1 MKRTVARGKS
11 GDRDGFVKLG
21 GYEFKRVK
29 NGLDEAQVASS
40 INEFISQKEALHTV
54 GRDGGSTP

>member
-1 MKRTVARGKS
+1 MGKS

-21 GYEFKRVK
+21 GYEFKRVE
-29 NGLDEAQVASS
+29 NGLDEAQIASS
-40 INEFISQKEALHTV
+40 INELISQKEALHTV